1 MTARSTPAESFS
13 VYRSQCSEM
22 LKMLIV
28 RAAAEAASAAAPV
41 HSAKSAHRLVILK
54 QLRTP
59 SVKKTWR

>member
-1 MTARSTPAESFS
+1 
-13 VYRSQCSEM
+13 
-22 LKMLIV
+22 MLIV